1 MKVFQNGILSGI
13 KSGLFPHGL
22 NASAHLRL
30 QGDREM
36 SVTSAISV
44 MDDSIAVLPLSEV
57 VCF

>member
-22 NASAHLRL
+22 NASAHLWL